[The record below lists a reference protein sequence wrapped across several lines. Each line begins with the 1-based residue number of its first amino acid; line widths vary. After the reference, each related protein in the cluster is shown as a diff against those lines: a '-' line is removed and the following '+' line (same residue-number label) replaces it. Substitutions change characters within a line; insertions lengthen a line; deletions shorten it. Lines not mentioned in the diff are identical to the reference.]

1 MDKEV
6 YHYLQYE
13 KHGITHPSRRLLEY
27 IMVHPYNNVAIYN
40 LD

>member
-1 MDKEV
+1 MDKDV

-13 KHGITHPSRRLLEY
+13 KFEAHPSRRLLEY
-27 IMVHPYNNVAIYN
+27 IMVHPYDNVAIYN